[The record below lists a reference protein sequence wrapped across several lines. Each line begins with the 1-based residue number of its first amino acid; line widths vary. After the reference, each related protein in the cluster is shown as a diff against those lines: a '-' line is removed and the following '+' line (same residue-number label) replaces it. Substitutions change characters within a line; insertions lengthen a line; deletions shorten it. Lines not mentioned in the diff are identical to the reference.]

1 MLEVKNINKKYR
13 SHEILQNVSMY
24 IARGEMV
31 GLVGQNGAGKSTFLQ
46 IVATA
51 MSVNSGDLKLNGLSY
66 KDNLKAVRRQ
76 IGYVPQEV
84 ALWEH
89 MTVRENM
96 LFFAKLSWNKLS
108 DEQCRAIC
116 ENMQLHEWDKQV
128 SALSGGMKRKLNIA
142 LSLIDDPQ
150 LLILDEPTV
159 GIDLKSKTEIVRF
172 LMQQAKEHQKM
183 ILYTS
188 HDMEEITTYCDRVYM
203 MGDDSFYDDYLQ
215 RKGIS
220 LEKI

>member
-1 MLEVKNINKKYR
+1 MKNISKSYR
-13 SHEILQNVSMY
+13 SHEILQNVSMH
-24 IARGEMV
+24 ISRGEVV
-31 GLVGQNGAGKSTFLQ
+31 GLVGQNGAGKSTLLQ

-51 MSVNSGDLKLNGLSY
+51 MSANSGELMLNSLSY
-66 KDNLKAVRRQ
+66 KDNLKVIRRQ
-76 IGYVPQEV
+76 IGFVPQEV

-96 LFFAKLSWNKLS
+96 LFFAKLSWTKLS
-108 DEQCRAIC
+108 EEQCRAIC
-116 ENMQLHEWDKQV
+116 LNMQLHEWDKQV

-188 HDMEEITTYCDRVYM
+188 HDMEEITTYCDRVYI
-203 MGDDSFYDDYLQ
+203 MGEDSFYYEYLQ
-215 RKGIS
+215 GKGIFI
-220 LEKI
+220 EKM

>member
-1 MLEVKNINKKYR
+1 MLEVKNISKSYR
-13 SHEILQNVSMY
+13 SHEILQNVSMH
-24 IARGEMV
+24 ISRGEVV
-31 GLVGQNGAGKSTFLQ
+31 GLVGQNGAGKSTLLQ

-51 MSVNSGDLKLNGLSY
+51 MSANSGELMLNSLSY
-66 KDNLKAVRRQ
+66 KDNLKVIRRQ
-76 IGYVPQEV
+76 IGFVPQEV

-96 LFFAKLSWNKLS
+96 LFFAKLSWTKLS
-108 DEQCRAIC
+108 EEQCRAIC
-116 ENMQLHEWDKQV
+116 LNMQLHEWDKQV

-188 HDMEEITTYCDRVYM
+188 HDMEEITTYCDRVYI
-203 MGDDSFYDDYLQ
+203 MGEDSFYYEYLQ
-215 RKGIS
+215 GKGIFI
-220 LEKI
+220 EKM

>member
-1 MLEVKNINKKYR
+1 MKNVSKKYR
-13 SHEILQNVSMY
+13 NHEILQHVSMHV
-24 IARGEMV
+24 ARGEMV
-31 GLVGQNGAGKSTFLQ
+31 GLVGQNGAGKSTLLQ
-46 IVATA
+46 IIATA
-51 MSVNSGDLKLNGLSY
+51 MKANSGELMLNGLSY
-66 KDNLKAVRRQ
+66 QDNLKAIRRQ

-96 LFFAKLSWNKLS
+96 LFFAKLSWTKLTE
-108 DEQCRAIC
+108 EQCRAIC
-116 ENMQLHEWDKQV
+116 VNMQLHEWDKQV

-142 LSLIDDPQ
+142 LSLIDDPP
-150 LLILDEPTV
+150 LLLLDEPTV

-188 HDMEEITTYCDRVYM
+188 HDMEEITTYCDRVYVV
-203 MGDDSFYDDYLQ
+203 GEDSFYYNYLQ
-215 RKGIS
+215 GKGIS
-220 LEKI
+220 LEKL